1 MKLILIFMTVVVMS
15 CASKTPPLQKVKS
28 VDIERFMGNWYVIA
42 NIPTFIEK
50 DAHNAVETYTWN
62 EEKKRIDVR
71 FTFNKGSDE
80 GEKKVYT
87 QKAFVHDPS
96 GNEWRIQFFW
106 PLKFPYLIIDLADDY
121 SYTVIGVPD
130 RSYLWI
136 MARDP
141 ELPKE
146 VFEGIKTRLKSQ
158 YYDLSKIKL
167 VPQKI

>member
-1 MKLILIFMTVVVMS
+1 MKFFTLFIMVTLMS
-15 CASKTPPLQKVKS
+15 CASKNPPLKKVNA
-28 VDIERFMGNWYVIA
+28 VDIQRFMGNWYVIA

-62 EEKKRIDVR
+62 KEEERIDVA
-71 FTFNKGSDE
+71 FSFNKGKSN

-121 SYTVIGVPD
+121 SYTVIGVPN

-136 MARDP
+136 MAR
-141 ELPKE
+141 ESKLPLETYEK
-146 VFEGIKTRLKSQ
+146 ILKRLEAQ
-158 YYDLSKIKL
+158 HYDVSKIKK
-167 VPQKI
+167 VPHKI